1 MSDQHTSDEIDLIE
15 LFEIMWAGKWFIA
28 GVTGLVA
35 VLAFITLSLM
45 PSKFEMSLS
54 VRPLSTQ
61 QMSAYAPLNNVPGI
75 STPIYAGEI
84 LIGQT
89 GVISADDLR
98 DEFYGTFRAGRVLQ
112 EAINENDSRF
122 INFQGTE
129 QEKAD
134 ELVREASEFKLEN
147 IKSENTSQ
155 IMTTTADPITT
166 RKILES
172 FIEKSSETIRRQNLI
187 AIANLSRS
195 IETTLNYEI
204 EELKLTIENDRQLYL
219 DSVNSRTAM
228 LGEQAKIARALGIET
243 PVNETNITTSVTT
256 ANANSDSNGVFAENT
271 RLFMR
276 GYKALETEAKILK
289 ARKGA
294 SADLFAP
301 NYAEN
306 ARRLRELEGDQR
318 LSRIETGL
326 ALTPLSDIENF
337 TPVNFDTENILVKPA
352 GNKLLILVLMTLLAG
367 LASSTFIL
375 IRHYTMQRKLAS

>member
-15 LFEIMWAGKWFIA
+15 LFEIMWTGKWFIA
-28 GVTGLVA
+28 GVSGLVA
-35 VLAFITLSLM
+35 VLAFIALTQM
-45 PSKFEMSLS
+45 PSKYEMALS

-89 GVISADDLR
+89 GVISASNLR
-98 DEFYGTFRAGRVLQ
+98 DEFFGTFKAGKTLQ
-112 EAINENDSRF
+112 AAIDQHDLQFENF
-122 INFQGTE
+122 EGTE

-134 ELVREASEFKLEN
+134 ALVRAASAFKLEN

-219 DSVNSRTAM
+219 DNVNARTAM

-256 ANANSDSNGVFAENT
+256 TNANNDGNGVFAENT

-276 GYKALETEAKILK
+276 GYRALETEAKILK
-289 ARKGA
+289 ARKDA
-294 SADLFAP
+294 SANLFAP
-301 NYAEN
+301 NYSEN
-306 ARRLRELEGDQR
+306 AKRLRELEGDQR
-318 LSRIETGL
+318 LSRIDTGL

-337 TPVNFDTENILVKPA
+337 TPVNFDTENILIKPA
-352 GNKLLILVLMTLLAG
+352 SNKLLILVLMTLLAG
-367 LASSTFIL
+367 MASSIFVL
-375 IRHYTMQRKLAS
+375 IRHYTMQRKSAT